1 MGRGFVTFDR
11 DAITVNASP
20 LTFKSKR
27 TLLFMFL
34 VMHADYQGD
43 KKGSITVSYSHLA
56 CIIGE
61 DYFTTRRWMEKL
73 CKDGVIT
80 MQKCCKDHILVTIN
94 NYKEFQGNLK
104 QNVKM
109 LQTTCK
115 NDVKMRPEN
124 PMIQESYKPL
134 INKKEEIIIKEKS
147 NKKEKSALAADASRA
162 VTKKRKS
169 KQTSISDVESNLDTE
184 YRDFALSLGLD
195 EQDVTLE
202 FGKWMDWQ
210 DSKGKRFT
218 DNKTAFRNWLRNA
231 SKFRNTKTVSI
242 DETLSKLKRLD

>member
-115 NDVKMRPEN
+115 HDVKMRPDSS
-124 PMIQESYKPL
+124 MVIDSYKPL
-134 INKKEEIIIKEKS
+134 INNKEEIIIRKEKI
-147 NKKEKSALAADASRA
+147 NKKESFAADASKA
-162 VTKKRKS
+162 ATKKRKS

-184 YRDFALSLGLD
+184 YTDFALSLGLD